1 MSGRKKFVLSVMVTT
16 LLIGTAGCGL
26 PSVGETTNIT
36 DAVHEIIS
44 RAEEEVESGSAGAD
58 AGTASD
64 AETEAEADAGSEAVS
79 DEKLSVAVEAEAE
92 AVPEEA
98 ETEPAE
104 AGTGSAV
111 SRYAYQTL
119 TEEEQTVYDEIVA
132 AFTDMAEEAG
142 ISTTSPAV
150 MEQAYM
156 AVRYDHCEF
165 FWVGEL
171 AYVTYT
177 RNDKIT
183 AIDIRPGY
191 TMSAEEQAE
200 LQRRVDAEA
209 DRMLADAPVDGSDF
223 EKALYVYETLI
234 REVDY
239 DVNAENGQTILSV
252 FLEHATVCQG
262 YSYATQYL
270 LERLGIPCTTVTG
283 TADGE
288 PHAWNLVFLDGDYYY
303 IDTTWGNSQ
312 YINRNDL
319 EAEEVIPYK
328 YVDYDYFGITTA
340 MLSPTHIADTN
351 IPLPVCEATAD
362 NYYVHK
368 GLYIDTWDPDRIG
381 EIFRQGYQNGE
392 NIVRVRFSDSELYNQ
407 AIQYFLNDGNL
418 FNWCDGLRSLQY
430 LESPGSNV
438 MVVVFP

>member
-1 MSGRKKFVLSVMVTT
+1 MFGRKKFVLSALVTA
-16 LLIGTAGCGL
+16 LLVGTAGCGL
-26 PSVGETTNIT
+26 LPSGETSDIT
-36 DAVHEIIS
+36 DVLHEVIS
-44 RAEEEVESGSAGAD
+44 RVEEETASTADGAD
-58 AGTASD
+58 SGTTSGT
-64 AETEAEADAGSEAVS
+64 ETEAEADAESETVS
-79 DEKLSVAVEAEAE
+79 DGKLSIAV
-92 AVPEEA
+92 EEA

-104 AGTGSAV
+104 AEAYSAV

-119 TEEEQTVYDEIVA
+119 TDEEQVVYDEIVA
-132 AFTDMAEEAG
+132 AFTERAEEAR

-165 FWVGEL
+165 FWVEEF

-177 RNDKIT
+177 RGDKIT

-191 TMSAEEQAE
+191 TMSAEEQAQ
-200 LQRRVDAEA
+200 LQSRVDAEA

-223 EKALYVYETLI
+223 DKALYVFETLV

-239 DVNAENGQTILSV
+239 DVNAENGQNILSA

-270 LERLGIPCTTVTG
+270 LGRLGIPCTTVTG

-319 EAEEVIPYK
+319 EAEETIPYK
-328 YVDYDYFGITTA
+328 YVDYDYFGVTTA
-340 MLSPTHIADTN
+340 MLSPTHIADTY
-351 IPLPVCEATAD
+351 IPLPVCEAEAD
-362 NYYVHK
+362 NYYVHE

-392 NIVRVRFSDSELYNQ
+392 NIVRVRFSDSGLYDQ
-407 AIQYFLNDGNL
+407 AFQYFLSDGNL
-418 FNWCDGLRSLQY
+418 FNWCDGLRSVRY
-430 LESPGSNV
+430 LESPESNV
-438 MVVVFP
+438 MVVVFA